1 MGSRVIDGFPISG
14 PESWETSLSGT
25 YMRLTQRKNDQR
37 AIVTTARKLLVSIFY
52 MQRQETYDP
61 PEVSA

>member
-1 MGSRVIDGFPISG
+1 MEAFPISG
-14 PESWETSLSGT
+14 PESWETSLGGT
-25 YMRLTQRKNDQR
+25 YTRLTQRKNHQR

-52 MQRQETYDP
+52 MLKRQETYDP

>member
-1 MGSRVIDGFPISG
+1 MEAFPISG
-14 PESWETSLSGT
+14 PESWETSLNGT
-25 YMRLTQRKNDQR
+25 YTRLTQRKNDQR

-52 MQRQETYDP
+52 MLKRQETYDP